1 MKILLIGRYGEGEIV
16 AGPERV
22 ARELYCE
29 LKNQNHQV
37 VFFEYFF
44 SGYKNSS
51 FHKKLFGFE
60 VSNNSIYT
68 LGIVP
73 LVRKLVKEKF
83 EIIHI
88 INSQRFILVL
98 FLVRWIIKSKLVA
111 TLHGFI
117 RYEIPESK
125 FWKKKYFLDLLVE
138 KFIVFKCDL
147 IVFPSNLLCATF
159 TNYYKIS
166 KDIYKIIPNGVSDI
180 YFNNTSIIPKIKH
193 SIKLIFYNGF
203 TGAINKGIDELLML
217 LSNINFKI
225 EIYILG
231 KRSVIN
237 ASNNVEVNFVG
248 MMDHPDLINFYRD
261 KHFVI
266 KSPAFEPFSIFV
278 AECMSVGL
286 IPILNENVG
295 ISDFIEH
302 EVNGFIYQSKSQ
314 STFTDLFER
323 ILSNKY
329 DLDLISTNAKKIQE
343 QLNWKSVTS
352 KYTSEYEVVV

>member
-1 MKILLIGRYGEGEIV
+1 MKIALIGRYGDGEIV

-22 ARELYCE
+22 ARELFRD
-29 LKNQNHQV
+29 LKNKNHQV
-37 VFFEYFF
+37 VFIEYFF

-51 FHKKLFGFE
+51 LYKKLFGSE
-60 VSNNSIYT
+60 ISNNSVYT
-68 LGIVP
+68 LGVVP
-73 LVRKLVKEKF
+73 LIRMLLKERF
-83 EIIHI
+83 AIVHI
-88 INSQRFILVL
+88 INSQRFVLVL
-98 FLVRWIIKSKLVA
+98 FLVRWMIKWKLVA
-111 TLHGFI
+111 TLHGFM
-117 RYEIPESK
+117 RYEIPEGK
-125 FWKKKYFLDLLVE
+125 FWNNKYFIDLLVE
-138 KFIVFKCDL
+138 KFILFKCDL
-147 IVFPSNLLCATF
+147 IVFPSNLLCETF

-166 KDIYKIIPNGVSDI
+166 KDIYKIIPNGVSKI
-180 YFNNTSIIPKIKH
+180 YFGNPAFIPKIEH
-193 SIKLIFYNGF
+193 SIKLVFYNGF

-225 EIYILG
+225 ELYILG
-231 KRSVIN
+231 KRSEFK
-237 ASNNVEVNFVG
+237 ACNNVEVNFVG
-248 MMDHPDLINFYRD
+248 VMDHPDLINLYRD

-302 EVNGFIYQSKSQ
+302 EVNGFIYLCKSQ
-314 STFTDLFER
+314 NSLTELFNN

-329 DLDLISTNAKKIQE
+329 DLDLISTNAKKIHE

-352 KYTSEYEVVV
+352 KYISEYEVVV